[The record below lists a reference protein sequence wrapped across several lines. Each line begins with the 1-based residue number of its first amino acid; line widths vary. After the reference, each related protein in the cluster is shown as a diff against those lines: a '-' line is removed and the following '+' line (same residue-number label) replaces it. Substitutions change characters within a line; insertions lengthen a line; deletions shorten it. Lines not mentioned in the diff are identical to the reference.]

1 MNYLSQYQNTQRRQV
16 KLSDVHA
23 FQILCLVTNMKAA
36 KSVIIF
42 FPCTIIESRI
52 RHGLLAQLLA
62 CQTVE
67 PEDKDRFPD
76 VHLFFSVFFTSFFAF
91 YAEILHTSKM
101 EL

>member
-1 MNYLSQYQNTQRRQV
+1 MSQYQNTQRRQV

-23 FQILCLVTNMKAA
+23 FQILCLLTNMKVV
-36 KSVIIF
+36 KSVILY
-42 FPCTIIESRI
+42 FPCTIIVSRI
-52 RHGLLAQLLA
+52 PHGLLAQLLA

-76 VHLFFSVFFTSFFAF
+76 VHLFFSVFFTSFLRFN
-91 YAEILHTSKM
+91 AEILHTSKM